1 MKARQQIK
9 ITVNNGHLDSQ
20 KDRKQIILW
29 LQNIIP
35 VILQDRKM
43 VAEKIFLH
51 TTKQAANFCLN

>member
-29 LQNIIP
+29 LHNIIP

-43 VAEKIFLH
+43 VAENIFLH